1 MSAAQAKSNKSKKA
15 EGTVRIRQIK
25 SGIGFNETQKATLK
39 ALGLG
44 KIGRERTYPDNPQV
58 RGMAAR
64 VSHLVVVSREG

>member
-1 MSAAQAKSNKSKKA
+1 MATVKITQTKSKIGQS
-15 EGTVRIRQIK
+15 ERHRGTLR
-25 SGIGFNETQKATLK
+25 

-58 RGMAAR
+58 RGMAAA